1 MFDSVG
7 LIHVSQKIRNIVLCL
22 LGLALISAV
31 AMTGFYVIADNPKDP
46 KYADWILLSMSVVQI
61 TLAGIAGAF
70 ILFFSEREVGTD
82 VLQKKTDYFLTELL
96 PVVLAKVSPSYDQ
109 RHIGS
114 RVTKLGRSDIFG
126 AAYEL
131 SCGTQKMKLW
141 LGLNVSRIIVIYWI
155 EANTGDDLKQ
165 TIADIQKT
173 FFFTFEGAKKV
184 GYSTNFEPATSPA
197 NKPIVSIWSN
207 IMLEQNL
214 LLQPSDRL
222 FWMQDIAMM
231 TESFWRTAIRNK
243 VQLSLEEPSPL

>member
-1 MFDSVG
+1 MIDSVG
-7 LIHVSQKIRNIVLCL
+7 LIHIPQKIRNIALWL
-22 LGLALISAV
+22 LGVALLSAV
-31 AMTGFYVIADNPKDP
+31 VMTTFYVAADNPKDP

-61 TLAGIAGAF
+61 TLAGFAGGLV
-70 ILFFSEREVGTD
+70 LFFSEREVGTD
-82 VLQKKTDYFLTELL
+82 VLQQKTDQFLNELL
-96 PVVLAKVSPSYDQ
+96 PSVLAKISPSYDQ

-141 LGLNVSRIIVIYWI
+141 VGLNVSRIIVVYWI
-155 EANTGDDLKQ
+155 DVDKSTDQSKVIIDL
-165 TIADIQKT
+165 QKA
-173 FFFTFEGAKKV
+173 FFFTFEGANKV
-184 GYSTNFEPATSPA
+184 GFSTNFEPARSPT

-207 IMLEQNL
+207 IKLEQNL